1 MVACFMVDWNMIRDI
16 SVSRNME
23 KIQKHKYENLET
35 NLHSHLTQIG
45 EKNPS
50 ISHVESDE
58 YEILV
63 LRR

>member
-1 MVACFMVDWNMIRDI
+1 
-16 SVSRNME
+16 ME

-35 NLHSHLTQIG
+35 NLHSHPTQIG